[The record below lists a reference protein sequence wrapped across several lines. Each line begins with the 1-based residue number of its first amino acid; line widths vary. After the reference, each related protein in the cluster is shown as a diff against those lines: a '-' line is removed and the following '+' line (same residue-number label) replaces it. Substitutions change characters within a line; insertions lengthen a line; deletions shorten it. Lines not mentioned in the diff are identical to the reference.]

1 MERSAEERITTALDK
16 LRNDLIEL
24 RNTDIKL
31 LIQLLNI
38 HDTIQTLLKNRTMSR
53 TQSCYNCLTS
63 NNKLGSITS
72 LKLESPI
79 LRQQSMPSFCNLSSS
94 CSSLAE
100 SSPVNNMFYFAE
112 SDEDI
117 SETPEISEISENTLS
132 AFQSEATDV
141 QKYEDILKFSVQ
153 EWKSTQSVEICL
165 ETYLSCK
172 SFENNVF

>member
-1 MERSAEERITTALDK
+1 MMELSAEERITTALNT

-38 HDTIQTLLKNRTMSR
+38 HDTIQSLLKNRTMSR
-53 TQSCYNCLTS
+53 TQSCYNCLTN
-63 NNKLGSITS
+63 NNKLGSIPS
-72 LKLESPI
+72 LKLETPI

-94 CSSLAE
+94 CSSLAD
-100 SSPVNNMFYFAE
+100 SLPVNNMFYLAE

-117 SETPEISEISENTLS
+117 SETPEISENMLTAI
-132 AFQSEATDV
+132 QSEATDV
-141 QKYEDILKFSVQ
+141 QKYEDILKFSVK

-165 ETYLSCK
+165 ETHLSCE
-172 SFENNVF
+172 SFQNNLY